1 MERETCSQLIDRRRI
16 QSSVKNSQV
25 ADLVG
30 VIFGEDGSGFA
41 GVWPLQVDFLANCV
55 VPLP

>member
-1 MERETCSQLIDRRRI
+1 
-16 QSSVKNSQV
+16 VKNSQV

-30 VIFGEDGSGFA
+30 VIFGEDGSEFA

-55 VPLP
+55 VPLRGEA